1 MALGARVALRR
12 PSRNRLKIGVRR
24 EGTVS
29 NGLLEARRLN
39 RTDGG
44 DPLSIC
50 LGARRGGYIA
60 ALLCETSD
68 TFLKVH
74 HYLLKVQKNGTA
86 IVTLTKKKS

>member
-12 PSRNRLKIGVRR
+12 LPQNHTKLGAHG

-29 NGLLEARRLN
+29 DSLLETQRLIHP
-39 RTDGG
+39 DGR
-44 DPLSIC
+44 DPASIC